1 MSIKR
6 TTTKRVTKTSSLKP
20 KKKSMATKRAAKKV
34 TKSSS
39 LKPKTKQMS
48 RTKTVARKTTTK
60 RVARKT
66 TTNKVKDFTVGFTNE
81 IYKPILVGKTFALMT
96 TDNQPVTKVA
106 GITRN
111 RIKQANDENKAIR
124 GYVGKTGKVT
134 YKLVEMD
141 EFKKVAN
148 IIEENACDSVSEA
161 FETHE
166 HLKEFIHEKGKDLK
180 PTGLFIEELKWK
192 YLLRSAVRG
201 KNIMMTGPT
210 GCGKTLAAQ
219 SLVRS
224 LKRPDFYFNLGATQ
238 DPRATLI
245 GNTHFNKESGT
256 FFSESAFVKAIK
268 TPNAIILLDEI
279 SRSHPEA
286 WNILMTVLDSGQRYL
301 RLDEAEGSP
310 IVKVANG
317 VTFIATANIG
327 NEYTSTRIMD
337 RAIMDRFVQI
347 EMDLLDKQSEYE
359 LLKFKFPEADDYSL
373 NALAEIAD
381 TTRQLI
387 KSDASKI
394 STIVSTRVNVEAAGL
409 IYDGF
414 SLMEAA
420 EIAILP
426 YFSNDGG
433 LDSERVFMK
442 QVVQKYIKTTEE
454 AENKLFTDVD
464 DNAGDDSNTI
474 IW

>member
-1 MSIKR
+1 MSKT
-6 TTTKRVTKTSSLKP
+6 TTTK
-20 KKKSMATKRAAKKV
+20 
-34 TKSSS
+34 
-39 LKPKTKQMS
+39 
-48 RTKTVARKTTTK
+48 KTVDTL
-60 RVARKT
+60 
-66 TTNKVKDFTVGFTNE
+66 VGFTNE
-81 IYKPILVGKTFALMT
+81 CYKSIQVGRAFALMT
-96 TDNQPVTKVA
+96 TTGDVVTKVA
-106 GITRN
+106 GISKAKM
-111 RIKQANDENKAIR
+111 KQAHSEDKALR
-124 GYVGKTGKVT
+124 AYVGKNGNLT
-134 YKLVEMD
+134 YKMVEMD
-141 EFKKVAN
+141 EFKTLAKSIN
-148 IIEENACDSVSEA
+148 DEACDSVSEA

-166 HLKEFIHEKGKDLK
+166 QLKQFIHEKGGELK
-180 PTGLFIEELKWK
+180 PEGLFIEGLKWK

-286 WNILMTVLDSGQRYL
+286 WNILMTVLDQGQRYL

-327 NEYTSTRIMD
+327 NEYTSTRVMD

-359 LLKFKFPEADDYSL
+359 LLKFKFPEADEYSL

-387 KSDASKI
+387 KTDMSKV

-433 LDSERVFMK
+433 LDSERVFVK
-442 QVVQKYIKTTEE
+442 QLIQKYVKTNDEQLFNEVKDDESVDEE
-454 AENKLFTDVD
+454 
-464 DNAGDDSNTI
+464 TI
-474 IW
+474 VW

>member
-1 MSIKR
+1 MSRVK
-6 TTTKRVTKTSSLKP
+6 TTK
-20 KKKSMATKRAAKKV
+20 
-34 TKSSS
+34 
-39 LKPKTKQMS
+39 
-48 RTKTVARKTTTK
+48 KTVD
-60 RVARKT
+60 
-66 TTNKVKDFTVGFTNE
+66 TNVGFTSE
-81 IYKPILVGKTFALMT
+81 CYKTIQVGRTFALMT
-96 TDNQPVTKVA
+96 TNNDVVTKVA
-106 GITRN
+106 GISKAKV
-111 RIKQANDENKAIR
+111 KQANDEGKALR
-124 GYVGKTGKVT
+124 GYVSKSGGLT

-141 EFKKVAN
+141 EFKTLASV
-148 IIEENACDSVSEA
+148 IEDTACDSVSEA

-166 HLKEFIHEKGKDLK
+166 HLKEFIHSKGEELK
-180 PTGLFIEELKWK
+180 PKGLFMDALKWK
-192 YLLRSAVRG
+192 YLIRSAVRG

-210 GCGKTLAAQ
+210 GCGKTLASQ
-219 SLVRS
+219 SLVKS

-245 GNTHFNKESGT
+245 GNTHFNKDNGT
-256 FFSESAFVKAIK
+256 FFAESAFVKAIS
-268 TPNAIILLDEI
+268 TPNAIILLDEL
-279 SRSHPEA
+279 SRAHPEA
-286 WNILMTVLDSGQRYL
+286 WNILMTVLDAGQRYL

-337 RAIMDRFVQI
+337 RAIMDRFVTI

-359 LLKFKFPEADDYSL
+359 LLKFKFPDADDYSL
-373 NALAEIAD
+373 SALAEIAD

-387 KSDASKI
+387 KTDMSKI

-433 LDSERVFMK
+433 LDSERVFVK
-442 QVVQKYIKTTEE
+442 QLIQKFIKSEKDE
-454 AENKLFTDVD
+454 QLFNEVKDEN
-464 DNAGDDSNTI
+464 DNDETI
-474 IW
+474 VW

>member
-1 MSIKR
+1 MSKT
-6 TTTKRVTKTSSLKP
+6 TTTK
-20 KKKSMATKRAAKKV
+20 
-34 TKSSS
+34 
-39 LKPKTKQMS
+39 
-48 RTKTVARKTTTK
+48 KTVDTL
-60 RVARKT
+60 
-66 TTNKVKDFTVGFTNE
+66 VGFTNE
-81 IYKPILVGKTFALMT
+81 CYKSIQVGRAFALMT
-96 TDNQPVTKVA
+96 TTGDVVTKVA
-106 GITRN
+106 GISKAKM
-111 RIKQANDENKAIR
+111 KQAHSEDKALR
-124 GYVGKTGKVT
+124 AYVGKNGNLT
-134 YKLVEMD
+134 YKMVEMD
-141 EFKKVAN
+141 EFKTLAKSIN
-148 IIEENACDSVSEA
+148 DEACDSVSEA

-166 HLKEFIHEKGKDLK
+166 QLKSFIHEKGGELK
-180 PTGLFIEELKWK
+180 PDGLFIEGLKWK

-245 GNTHFNKESGT
+245 GNTHFNKENGT

-286 WNILMTVLDSGQRYL
+286 WNILMTVLDQGQRYL

-327 NEYTSTRIMD
+327 NEYTSTRVMD

-347 EMDLLDKQSEYE
+347 EMDLLDKESELS
-359 LLKFKFPEADDYSL
+359 LLKFKFPEADEYAL
-373 NALAEIAD
+373 NALAEIAN

-387 KSDASKI
+387 KTDMSKV

-414 SLMEAA
+414 DLMEAA

-433 LDSERVFMK
+433 LDSERVFVK
-442 QVVQKYIKTTEE
+442 QLIQKYVKTNDEQLFNEVKDDENTDEE
-454 AENKLFTDVD
+454 
-464 DNAGDDSNTI
+464 TI
-474 IW
+474 VW